1 MTDRPGMVSRGRDVW
16 LIVGLFVAV
25 RLLVLAAGQRFD
37 ADNLTTWMQI
47 ADVALLRDD
56 LARTLWFLH
65 SQPPLFNLIVGL
77 AVKAGPAA
85 FPWLMEIG
93 YAAVTLGGILALHA
107 LVRDLTG
114 RPRLAVAVAIG
125 MCVAP
130 SVLLYAQKLYYDGLV
145 PWMLCIALWGL
156 HGGLRRGSFARL
168 LGGFAMLAAVVL
180 LRSMIHPILFVAVTA
195 AYAGLARGRHR
206 RVMAAAL
213 LPAAAIGALMAKNL
227 LLFGMAGFSSW
238 APLNLDHTT
247 VDRLPPPLRARM
259 IADGRLS
266 PLSVID
272 GLSPPDAYL
281 RLLPPIAPTGEP
293 SLDAVRK
300 STGDY
305 NWNHIVYTRLGDART
320 KDAIAALKADPASFA
335 KVLATSAYH
344 FHRPA
349 SEFKGLER
357 NLAVIAPWDRAWNA
371 VVGLQP
377 VAWAGGSLD
386 TARPRS
392 ALLQISYTKLL
403 ASLGFAAEGVMVALA
418 LLAALRTRRW
428 PDPRLATEAA
438 IVMIGG
444 FVFVVS
450 SSFDVWEN
458 NRASFDV
465 APIML
470 LGALLAL
477 LRLQRRRARARRRAS
492 IRTTP

>member
-1 MTDRPGMVSRGRDVW
+1 MAEKTVSIARGRDFW
-16 LIVGLFVAV
+16 PLVGLFAVV
-25 RLLVLAAGQRFD
+25 RLLALLAGQRFD

-47 ADVALLRDD
+47 ADVALLRDH
-56 LARTLWFLH
+56 LGRTLWYLH

-77 AVKAGPAA
+77 AVKAGPAM
-85 FPWLMEIG
+85 FPWLMWLL
-93 YAAVTLGGILALHA
+93 YAGVTLGGILAFHTL
-107 LVRDLTG
+107 LRDLGG
-114 RPRLAVAVAIG
+114 RPRLAFAIAAG

-130 SVLLYAQKLYYDGLV
+130 AVLLYAHKLYYDGLV

-156 HGGLRRGSFARL
+156 HSGIRQSSFVRL
-168 LGGFAMLAAVVL
+168 LGGFATLSAVVL
-180 LRSMIHPILFVAVTA
+180 LRSMIHPIVFVVVAM
-195 AYAGLARGRHR
+195 AYIGLAHGQRR
-206 RVMAAAL
+206 RVAAAAL
-213 LPAAAIGALMAKNL
+213 LPAATIGAVMAKNM

-266 PLSVID
+266 HLAVID

-281 RLLPPIAPTGEP
+281 RLVPPIAPTGEP
-293 SLDAVRK
+293 SLDAVHK

-320 KDAIAALKADPASFA
+320 KDAIAALRADPAAFA
-335 KVLATSAYH
+335 KVLATSTYH

-357 NLAVIAPWDRAWNA
+357 NLAVIAPWEQAWNA

-377 VAWAGGSLD
+377 VAWVGGTLD
-386 TARPRS
+386 KGRPQA
-392 ALLQISYTKLL
+392 ALLQLSYTKLL
-403 ASLGFAAEGVMVALA
+403 VSLGFVAEGVLVTFA
-418 LLAALRTRRW
+418 LLAAIRARRW
-428 PDPRLATEAA
+428 PDPRLATELA

-444 FVFVVS
+444 FVFLVS

-465 APIML
+465 APL
-470 LGALLAL
+470 LLIGAVMAV
-477 LRLQRRRARARRRAS
+477 LRLQRRRA
-492 IRTTP
+492 